1 MRKGP
6 GILNESILFI
16 PKDSQVECEGIY
28 SLVSTIKWLLVK
40 YDNKVGYCSEKYLM
54 KK

>member
-1 MRKGP
+1 MRTAP
-6 GILNESILFI
+6 GIFNESIFVI

-28 SLVSTIKWLLVK
+28 SLVSTTKWLLVK
-40 YDNKVGYCSEKYLM
+40 YGNNTGYCSEKYLM